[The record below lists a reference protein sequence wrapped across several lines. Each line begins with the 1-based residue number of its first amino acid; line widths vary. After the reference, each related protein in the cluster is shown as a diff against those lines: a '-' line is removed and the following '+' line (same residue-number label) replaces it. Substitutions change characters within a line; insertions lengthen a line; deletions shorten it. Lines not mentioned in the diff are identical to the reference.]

1 MIKPA
6 WLNKRVKLSACHNL
20 KNTLR
25 RYRLHTVCEEALCPN
40 ISECFSCGVVTFI
53 ILGDICTRGCNF
65 CGIKKGEPFKPD
77 FDEPGRVKRA
87 VKELGLSY
95 VVITSPTRDDLFD
108 CGAEIFCR
116 TIKAIKS
123 LNSKIT
129 IELLIPDF
137 LGKAELIKRIA
148 YCGAQVVSHNL
159 ETTPSLYLQIRKG
172 ASYQRS
178 LGILKLLK
186 GMNKQIFTKSGL
198 MLGLGENDNEV
209 IGVLRDLRKTECDFL
224 TLGQY
229 LPPSLTSY
237 PLKEYVEPAKF
248 TYFRKYALALGF
260 KDVKS
265 APYVRSSYLA
275 HTFINNQK
283 HFT

>member
-1 MIKPA
+1 MLRPP
-6 WLNKRVKLSACHNL
+6 WLDKKINLSACRTLKKIIRAHN
-20 KNTLR
+20 
-25 RYRLHTVCEEALCPN
+25 LHTVCEEALCPN
-40 ISECFSCGVVTFI
+40 ISECFSCGLVTFI

-65 CGIKKGEPFKPD
+65 CAIKKGKPFKPD
-77 FDEPGRVKRA
+77 FDEPGRIKRA

-95 VVITSPTRDDLFD
+95 VVITSPTRDDLRD

-116 TIKAIKS
+116 TTKTIKS

-137 LGKAELIKRIA
+137 LGKAELIKKIA
-148 YCGAQVVSHNL
+148 HCGAQVISHNL
-159 ETTPSLYLQIRKG
+159 ETVPSLYLQVRKG
-172 ASYQRS
+172 AGYQRS
-178 LGILKLLK
+178 LRILKLLK

-198 MLGLGENDNEV
+198 MLGLGENDKEV
-209 IGVLRDLRKTECDFL
+209 IGVLRDLRKAECDFL

-248 TYFRKYALALGF
+248 TYFEKYALALGF
-260 KDVKS
+260 KSVKS
-265 APYVRSSYLA
+265 APYVRSSYKA
-275 HTFINNQK
+275 HSF
-283 HFT
+283 